1 MKRNIQ
7 LISEMQK
14 LIACKIREKNICIRD
29 SNSSSCV
36 EWSVRTTSVG
46 GSGRFVRGGECGC
59 NKTNKKG
66 WKQWYRT

>member
-14 LIACKIREKNICIRD
+14 LIACKMREKNICIRD
-29 SNSSSCV
+29 SNSSSRV
-36 EWSVRTTSVG
+36 VRTISVG
-46 GSGRFVRGGECGC
+46 GSRRCVRGAECGY

-66 WKQWYRT
+66 CKQ